1 MTAAAS
7 PPRVVGTF
15 GAALISINSMIGA
28 GIFALPALLYA
39 QAGDFAPWMFLIF
52 GLCYSCTV
60 LVVARLATMF
70 DASGGPQLYAQAAF
84 GPLVGFLVGWLLV
97 IGASS
102 ARAATMYVL
111 VSYLAVIFPALDAPL
126 ARQISVLLLIAALCG
141 LTLSG
146 MRNAI
151 GGMVIGTVIKLTPIA
166 VLCLAAFAHGGIAV
180 SFKPPSLDTFGSVTL
195 LVYFAFSG
203 AANPAATAGEIK
215 DPHHTLPRS
224 MLLSLAG
231 IMLFYMIVQWA
242 YIAAGAPGSSGD
254 ATPLAAAAGVLFGE
268 VGVIVLTVAAIFSI
282 ATNALAYFVSGPRI
296 IYGMADRGLL
306 PPVFAHISPR
316 FLTPDAAIL
325 LFAVIVIGFSFSG
338 TFSSLATVMSLSAQ
352 IMTLSTFAAF
362 VAFRLRKHNGHPDG
376 LSPFWV
382 LVVAIGVGFAIYAC
396 IQAPAEAY
404 GMIAGLIVI
413 GGLLALV
420 AMRDKVQQPVP
431 VYDEDEA
438 AQPSPE

>member
-1 MTAAAS
+1 MTTVVAS
-7 PPRVVGTF
+7 PPRVVGGF
-15 GAALISINSMIGA
+15 GAALISVNSMIGA

-39 QAGDFAPWMFLIF
+39 QAGNFAPWMFLIF
-52 GLCYSCTV
+52 GLCYICTV
-60 LVVARLATMF
+60 LVVARLTTMF

-97 IGASS
+97 IGAAS

-111 VSYLAVIFPALDAPL
+111 VSYLAILFPALDRPL
-126 ARQISVLLLIAALCG
+126 ARQVSVLLLIAALSG

-151 GGMVIGTVIKLTPIA
+151 GGMVVGTVIKLTPIL
-166 VLCLAAFAHGGIAV
+166 VLCLVAFAQGGIAV
-180 SFKPPSLDTFGSVTL
+180 SFKPPSLDSFGSVTL

-215 DPHHTLPRS
+215 DPHRTLPRS

-242 YIAAGAPGSSGD
+242 YIAAGAPGSGGD
-254 ATPLAAAAGVLFGE
+254 ATPLAAAAGALFGE
-268 VGVIVLTVAAIFSI
+268 IGVIALTIAAIFSI

-306 PPVFAHISPR
+306 PPAFAHISPR

-325 LFAVIVIGFSFSG
+325 LFTVIVAGFSFSG
-338 TFSSLATVMSLSAQ
+338 TFASLATVMSLAAQ
-352 IMTLSTFAAF
+352 IVGVSTFAAF

-376 LSPFWV
+376 LSLFWV
-382 LVVAIGVGFAIYAC
+382 LVVVVGVSFAIYAC
-396 IQAPAEAY
+396 TQAPREAY
-404 GMIAGLIVI
+404 AMVAGLIVV
-413 GGLLALV
+413 GGVLSLV
-420 AMRDKVQQPVP
+420 AMRDKVKQPEP
-431 VYDEDEA
+431 QYD
-438 AQPSPE
+438 